1 MRDRDLLSLRQFRE
15 EREAIEK
22 ADREER
28 ERPIREA
35 VATAQSLHQQI
46 AAVRRERLSTI
57 PDPERWLDPAV
68 GPNVR
73 FTQADARKF
82 NAEQSNLYRQSHPET
97 YWCPELVDLLGAYFD
112 KEKIQIVTATMLE
125 KLISRFD
132 EVGLLPQRPI
142 EPEPEPEEEQPVI
155 TTVQPPA
162 TEIGIDPL
170 TGLEREYTA
179 REVRLMSADQWRRC
193 FRITKADLMLPTH
206 SAF

>member
-1 MRDRDLLSLRQFRE
+1 MRHRDMLSLRQLRE
-15 EREAIEK
+15 EREAIER

-28 ERPIREA
+28 ERPVREA

-46 AAVRRERLSTI
+46 AAVRRERLTTI

-68 GPNVR
+68 GPDVR

-97 YWCPELVDLLGAYFD
+97 YWCPELVELLGAYFD
-112 KEKIQIVTATMLE
+112 KERISLVTATMLE
-125 KLISRFD
+125 RLISRFD